1 MATQETNITSLVDE
15 VRKKLRSYKL
25 IFSVLLVV
33 AITSFVLVVLAKLTS
48 HFQLREEQSFALTC
62 FTLLPAAIWLFKAI
76 KDYFQKFV
84 SRQDVAL
91 KIEESTPDLM
101 DSYVCAMEISA
112 KGGPSGV
119 IEKALLD
126 KVSTKFSSGEIQKI
140 VTPSFLRPSNLA
152 FLAIVTLAL
161 GVMLGGNPL
170 ISDSFGFLK
179 FKGTGVATGLN
190 VSPGDVNVAKGS
202 DLTIVAEVTKGDQV
216 ATLEYEQEGRWLQLA
231 MIPEEG
237 KLTAVIYGIEGDF
250 KYRVITPKFSSSTYT
265 VSTYLEPEI
274 ESVEFVV
281 TPPKY
286 TGKPSFTVKDF
297 KSFAVP
303 EKSIV
308 ELKSTF
314 NKDVKAVLTQD
325 GSDVYTSSN
334 FSSEMSF
341 EVSFEKSVKLQLSI
355 IDDADNKAQTEE
367 VKVNVVKDMPP
378 HVEISKPAKDLKKT
392 IFDIVNLE
400 ISALD
405 DYGLT
410 EVNLHL
416 EYSFGSSEVI
426 QLFKGDSNSSSKEQS
441 LFQDLNIKQLGLK
454 EGDVVTYYV
463 EASDNAQPTNQKS
476 KTKIYFLEVHPD
488 KSDTE
493 KKEEEESEGQETQL
507 SVNDLIATQKDL
519 IRHFID
525 VKSSLEIGKDGKAN
539 IASAEKQALSTETAT
554 LRLEVQKR
562 KDKLEEEA
570 KKMGADLGVIGE
582 YFTKSIE
589 SLKKGEGL
597 LSESFLVKAMQENS
611 KSLSELIKIQIELEK
626 NSQKSQSKS
635 QQEQKPQEEQQ
646 QQEQE
651 QERLADMLKK
661 LEDLEDQQKELND
674 QMKEMKKDDLQEQE
688 ATKEKLQDQQ
698 ERLEKTSES
707 LQEQQQ
713 QQASEQLQQASQ
725 QMQQASQQMQQG
737 ESGQAQQSSQ
747 QAEQKIENA
756 KNEIKRA
763 MREQA
768 REQLKQL
775 ADTLDKTVEQQQ
787 EIGSKTNEL
796 ENPSSEESKKQLA
809 GLKEEQD
816 KVQEDLKKIIDQL
829 GAAANELDEK
839 YPEVA
844 EALRE
849 AREYAGNQGIDRR
862 LKRSSNALHYRR
874 KSAAVREQQ
883 KAEEA
888 MNMLGHKVRDAVGR
902 LPQATLEELLK
913 MRQDVEQVRRQ
924 VGSTSSGMSAGQVSE
939 RTSQIQKMIESM
951 GETLQDENLQFAL
964 PESLEQAKS
973 EISAL
978 NAAKSQMKALTQA
991 AFILD
996 SLISKADLEKRLT
1009 LNKRTGNAPDKY
1021 KRSVRE
1027 YLRSLSDDKK

>member
-1 MATQETNITSLVDE
+1 
-15 VRKKLRSYKL
+15 
-25 IFSVLLVV
+25 
-33 AITSFVLVVLAKLTS
+33 
-48 HFQLREEQSFALTC
+48 
-62 FTLLPAAIWLFKAI
+62 
-76 KDYFQKFV
+76 
-84 SRQDVAL
+84 
-91 KIEESTPDLM
+91 
-101 DSYVCAMEISA
+101 
-112 KGGPSGV
+112 
-119 IEKALLD
+119 
-126 KVSTKFSSGEIQKI
+126 
-140 VTPSFLRPSNLA
+140 
-152 FLAIVTLAL
+152 
-161 GVMLGGNPL
+161 
-170 ISDSFGFLK
+170 
-179 FKGTGVATGLN
+179 
-190 VSPGDVNVAKGS
+190 
-202 DLTIVAEVTKGDQV
+202 
-216 ATLEYEQEGRWLQLA
+216 
-231 MIPEEG
+231 
-237 KLTAVIYGIEGDF
+237 
-250 KYRVITPKFSSSTYT
+250 VITPKLSSSTYV

-303 EKSIV
+303 ENSMIQ
-308 ELKSTF
+308 LKSKF

-325 GSDVYTSSN
+325 GSEAFVSPN
-334 FSSEMSF
+334 FAAEMSF
-341 EVSFEKSVKLQLSI
+341 ETSFEKSVKLLLSI
-355 IDDADNKAQTEE
+355 VDEAENKDQTEE

-378 HVEISKPAKDLKKT
+378 HVEISKPGKDLKKT
-392 IFDIVNLE
+392 QFDIVTLE

-426 QLFKGDSNSSSKEQS
+426 KLFTGDSKSPSKEEN

-463 EASDNAQPTNQKS
+463 EASDNAQPINQKN
-476 KTKIYFLEVHPD
+476 KTKIYFLEIHPD

-493 KKEEEESEGQETQL
+493 DKEEEESEGQETQL

-525 VKSSLEIGKDGKAN
+525 VKSVVETDKNGKAN
-539 IASAEKQALSTETAT
+539 VESAERQALSTETAT
-554 LRLEVQKR
+554 LRLAVQKR

-589 SLKKGEGL
+589 SLKKAEGL
-597 LSESFLVKAMQENS
+597 LSESLLVKAMQENN

-635 QQEQKPQEEQQ
+635 EKPQEPQQEQQQEEKD
-646 QQEQE
+646 

-674 QMKEMKKDDLQEQE
+674 QMKEMKKDDLEEQQ
-688 ATKEKLQDQQ
+688 AMQEKLEEQQ

-707 LQEQQQ
+707 LEEQQQ

-737 ESGQAQQSSQ
+737 ESGEAQQSSQ
-747 QAEQKIENA
+747 QAQQKIENA

-768 REQLKQL
+768 RQKLKQL
-775 ADTLDKTVEQQQ
+775 ADTLDKTVEEQQ
-787 EIGSKTNEL
+787 EIGAKTNEL
-796 ENPSSEESKKQLA
+796 ENPSSEEGKKELA
-809 GLKEEQD
+809 KLKKDQD
-816 KVQEDLKKIIDQL
+816 KVQQDLKGIMDQL

-874 KSAAVREQQ
+874 KSAAAREQQ

-924 VGSTSSGMSAGQVSE
+924 VGSTSSGMSSGQIAE
-939 RTSQIQKMIESM
+939 RTSKIQKMIEDM
-951 GETLQDENLQFAL
+951 GETLQDENLQFNL
-964 PESLEQAKS
+964 PESLEQAKNES
-973 EISAL
+973 SVL
-978 NAAKSQMKALTQA
+978 NAAKSQMKALSQA

-996 SLISKADLEKRLT
+996 TLISKADLEKRLT